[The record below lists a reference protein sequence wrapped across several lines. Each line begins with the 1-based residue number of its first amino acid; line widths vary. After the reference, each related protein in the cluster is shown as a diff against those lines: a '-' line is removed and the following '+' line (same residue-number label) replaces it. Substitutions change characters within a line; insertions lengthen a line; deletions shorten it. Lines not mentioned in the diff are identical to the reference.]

1 MNSYTDVE
9 KRLWP
14 KYREEINHS
23 RNTVEVE
30 GVFTMMVADLLTDI
44 LGEKVYSEDVLF
56 HPKEECYYRFTE
68 KLLKNEKFKAAFKTS
83 DLGAIVDRFA
93 HSANS
98 RYIHLSKLPE
108 KTNSK
113 IKRH

>member
-1 MNSYTDVE
+1 MNSYSDVE
-9 KRLWP
+9 KKLWP
-14 KYREEINHS
+14 KYRDEINHS
-23 RNTVEVE
+23 RNTIEVE
-30 GVFTMMVADLLTDI
+30 GVFTMQIADLLSEI
-44 LGEKVYSEDVLF
+44 LGEKIYSEDIIF

-68 KLLKNEKFKAAFKTS
+68 KLLKNEKFKVAFKSS
-83 DLGAIVDRFA
+83 DLGAIIDRFA